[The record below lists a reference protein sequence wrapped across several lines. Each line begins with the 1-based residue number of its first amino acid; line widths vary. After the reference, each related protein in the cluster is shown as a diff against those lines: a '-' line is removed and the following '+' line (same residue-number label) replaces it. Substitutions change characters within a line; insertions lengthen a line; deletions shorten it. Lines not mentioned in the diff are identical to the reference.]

1 MNSKT
6 KQQLLTDALQLAR
19 TALER
24 GDSQEV
30 RRQARYASRLDPA
43 CEEAWLML
51 AYVSEPKAGMAYVQ
65 RALDSHPESAAAKE
79 AQRWILKRLPPQ
91 AAERI
96 ERSLPVSGEMERHS
110 HSGVEAIKRSSAH
123 PVGEEQATTLAEFEP
138 SRPVRRSSFFRDTW
152 RAFKRNKAAVA
163 GLVIVSLFLLL
174 AIFPQFFTP
183 YGPTEIN
190 FRNIRVPPGTTFE
203 ADAEQLERCHWA
215 NTPLKSLCSIYIA
228 GSDAVGGDL
237 FSRTVYAA
245 RTSLSVAIVA
255 SAVSLLI
262 GITYGTIS
270 GYAGGQVDEV
280 MMRFVDFL
288 YSIPVFLIVLG
299 IQSMFSRF
307 WRPQEGPFAILGDL
321 NNKTGGL
328 LFLFIAIGA
337 VNWVGMARLARA
349 VVHTQKQREYIEA
362 ARSLGAN
369 DVQII
374 IRHLIPNMIGP
385 LLVMETIN
393 IPGYIFLEATL
404 SFIGLG
410 VLVMTRGGAQG
421 LNIPSWGV
429 MIRDGYTGLRSS
441 PYLVLFP
448 SAALSLLTLGFNFLG
463 DGLRD
468 AIDPKQ
474 RKNGH

>member
-1 MNSKT
+1 MQSKST
-6 KQQLLTDALQLAR
+6 QQLLADALQQAR

-24 GDSQEV
+24 GDTHEV
-30 RRQARYASRLDPA
+30 RRQARYAARLDPT
-43 CEEAWLML
+43 CEEAWLLQAYVAEPRAGL
-51 AYVSEPKAGMAYVQ
+51 AYVE
-65 RALDSHPESAAAKE
+65 RALEYHPDSTAAQE
-79 AQRWILKRLPPQ
+79 ARAWVLKRMPNEDEKR
-91 AAERI
+91 AERV
-96 ERSLPVSGEMERHS
+96 RPQVHTQ
-110 HSGVEAIKRSSAH
+110 
-123 PVGEEQATTLAEFEP
+123 PEEPRPAAGAAPAALETLQP
-138 SRPVRRSSFFRDTW
+138 KKKVRRASFMADTW
-152 RAFKRNKAAVA
+152 RAFKRNKAAVV
-163 GLVIVSLFLLL
+163 GLVIVSLFLLI
-174 AIFPQFFTP
+174 AFFPQFFTP
-183 YGPTEIN
+183 YGPDEIS
-190 FRNIRVPPGTTFE
+190 FLNIRVPPGTTFE
-203 ADAEQLERCHWA
+203 PEAEKMEACHWS
-215 NTPLKSLCSIYIA
+215 NTPLEHFCSVYIA
-228 GSDAVGGDL
+228 GSDAVGGDV
-237 FSRTVYAA
+237 FSRTFYAA
-245 RTSLSVAIVA
+245 RTSLAVAFVA

-262 GITYGTIS
+262 GISYGTIA
-270 GYAGGQVDEV
+270 GFIGGQVDEA

-307 WRPQEGPFAILGDL
+307 WLPEEGMFAILYEL
-321 NNKTGGL
+321 NASTGGL

-349 VVHTQKQREYIEA
+349 MVHAQKQREYIEA

-374 IRHLIPNMIGP
+374 IRHLLPNIFGP

-410 VLVMTRGGAQG
+410 VLVTTRGYSQG

>member
-1 MNSKT
+1 MHSKT
-6 KQQLLTDALQLAR
+6 KQQLLADALQLAR

-24 GDSQEV
+24 GDKHEV

-51 AYVSEPKAGMAYVQ
+51 AYVSEPKAGLAYVQ
-65 RALDSHPESAAAKE
+65 RALDSHPDSTAAKE
-79 AQRWILKRLPPQ
+79 AQRWIVNRLPPQ
-91 AAERI
+91 DAGRM
-96 ERSLPVSGEMERHS
+96 ERSLAASEKMERHVQ
-110 HSGVEAIKRSSAH
+110 SGIDAFDRTTDRSTGKKQASA
-123 PVGEEQATTLAEFEP
+123 PAEFDAA
-138 SRPVRRSSFFRDTW
+138 RQVRRSSFFRDTW

-163 GLVIVSLFLLL
+163 GLVIVSLFLML
-174 AIFPQFFTP
+174 AIFPQVFTP
-183 YGPTEIN
+183 YEPTEIS
-190 FRNIRVPPGTTFE
+190 FRNIRVPPGTAFE
-203 ADAEQLERCHWA
+203 ADAEQLARCHWV
-215 NTPLKSLCSIYIA
+215 NTPLESLCSIYIA

-270 GYAGGQVDEV
+270 GYAGGRVDEA

-307 WRPQEGPFAILGDL
+307 WLPQEGPFAVLAAL

-349 VVHTQKQREYIEA
+349 MVHTQKQREYIEA

-374 IRHLIPNMIGP
+374 IRHLIPNIIGP

-429 MIRDGYTGLRSS
+429 MIRDGYTGIRSS
-441 PYLVLFP
+441 PFLVLFP